1 MPQNLGTLVVARL
14 ILEVTH
20 LSITFP
26 VPQWK
31 FHEMCIP
38 RKESPV
44 SFDRSE
50 VARKTPTPTPFQG
63 PFDNEAGIPFFG
75 VDESGK
81 TWK

>member
-20 LSITFP
+20 LS
-26 VPQWK
+26 
-31 FHEMCIP
+31 HEMCIP